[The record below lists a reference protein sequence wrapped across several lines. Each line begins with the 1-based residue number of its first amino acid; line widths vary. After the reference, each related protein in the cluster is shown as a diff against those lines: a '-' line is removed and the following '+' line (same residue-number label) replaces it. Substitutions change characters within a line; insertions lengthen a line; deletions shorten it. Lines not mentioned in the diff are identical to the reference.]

1 MAKKNIAVYLTDDYV
16 YLASKD
22 NIYEEK
28 VDKALIVNNRIAQ
41 TEEFYRF
48 FYKILKKNK
57 LNDSILGK
65 DIFILEYPNYL
76 KSDKELIMSV
86 FEKLSFNKVKFI
98 EYSNVIDND
107 TINANQKNALITIQ
121 NKNYFL
127 DYNNFGQEI
136 NEEIITFLEKHSKIK
151 ELRVIGNLEQIEVL
165 AKDIEEKLQI
175 KTFTYFEGNKY
186 LIQKLNQIIEK

>member
-1 MAKKNIAVYLTDDYV
+1 MAKKNIAVYLTDDCV

-28 VDKALIVNNRIAQ
+28 VDKTLIVNNRIAQ

-48 FYKILKKNK
+48 FNKILKKNK

-65 DIFILEYPNYL
+65 DIFILEFPNYL

-98 EYSNVIDND
+98 KYNSIIDND
-107 TINANQKNALITIQ
+107 TLNVNHKNALMTIQ

-127 DYNNFGQEI
+127 DYNNFVQDI
-136 NEEIITFLEKHSKIK
+136 QEEILNLLEKQPKIN
-151 ELRVIGNLEQIEVL
+151 ELRVIGNFSKIEEL
-165 AKDIEEKLQI
+165 ARKIEEKLHI
-175 KTFTYFEGNKY
+175 KTFTYFEGDKY
-186 LIQKLNQIIEK
+186 IIQKLNKIMDK

>member
-1 MAKKNIAVYLTDDYV
+1 MAKKNIAVYLTDDCV

-28 VDKALIVNNRIAQ
+28 VDKTLIVNNRIAQ

-48 FYKILKKNK
+48 FNKILKKNK
-57 LNDSILGK
+57 LNDSLLGK

-98 EYSNVIDND
+98 KYNSIIDND
-107 TINANQKNALITIQ
+107 TINVNHKNALITIQ
-121 NKNYFL
+121 NKN
-127 DYNNFGQEI
+127 
-136 NEEIITFLEKHSKIK
+136 
-151 ELRVIGNLEQIEVL
+151 
-165 AKDIEEKLQI
+165 
-175 KTFTYFEGNKY
+175 
-186 LIQKLNQIIEK
+186 

>member
-28 VDKALIVNNRIAQ
+28 VEKALIVNNRIAQ

-48 FYKILKKNK
+48 FNKILKKNK

-76 KSDKELIMSV
+76 KSDKELIMSI
-86 FEKLSFNKVKFI
+86 FEKLSFNKVNFI
-98 EYSNVIDND
+98 KYNNVIDND
-107 TINANQKNALITIQ
+107 TLNVNEKNALITIQ

-127 DYNNFGQEI
+127 DYNNFAQNI
-136 NEEIITFLEKHSKIK
+136 NEEILGFLEKQPKTD
-151 ELRVIGNLEQIEVL
+151 ELRVIGDFNKIEEL
-165 AKDIEEKLQI
+165 ARKLEEKLQI

-186 LIQKLNQIIEK
+186 IIQKLKKIIDE

>member
-1 MAKKNIAVYLTDDYV
+1 MAKKNIAVYLTDECV
-16 YLASKD
+16 YLASKN

-28 VDKALIVNNRIAQ
+28 VDKSLIINNRIAQ

-48 FYKILKKNK
+48 FNKILKKNK
-57 LNDSILGK
+57 LNDSLLGK

-98 EYSNVIDND
+98 KYNNAIDND

-127 DYNNFGQEI
+127 DYNNFGQNI
-136 NEEIITFLEKHSKIK
+136 KKEIIAFLEKQSKIK
-151 ELRVIGNLEQIEVL
+151 ELRVIGNLNQIEIL
-165 AKDIEEKLQI
+165 AKDIEERLQI

-186 LIQKLNQIIEK
+186 LIQKINQIIEK

>member
-1 MAKKNIAVYLTDDYV
+1 MVKKNIAVYLTDDYV

-28 VDKALIVNNRIAQ
+28 IDKVLIVNNRIAQ

-48 FYKILKKNK
+48 FNKILKKNK

-76 KSDKELIMSV
+76 KSDKELIMSI

-98 EYSNVIDND
+98 KYNNVIDND
-107 TINANQKNALITIQ
+107 TLNINEKNALITIQ

-127 DYNNFGQEI
+127 DYNFVEDI
-136 NEEIITFLEKHSKIK
+136 NEAIINFLEKQPKIN
-151 ELRVIGNLEQIEVL
+151 ELRVIGNFSQIEEL
-165 AKDIEEKLQI
+165 ARKIEEKLKI

-186 LIQKLNQIIEK
+186 IIQKLNKIMDK